1 MTEGAGRP
9 MIEGPVTCGAHGWPF
24 GRPLY
29 DLAEHGYV
37 EEEFFLS
44 GTATTYRPVPGTEW
58 GRDGRWQAEATAS
71 VPYRTRIL
79 VYRPADPERFNH
91 TALVCWNN
99 VTAGYELFAGES
111 PEVLEG
117 GYAFVAATVQRVGV
131 HGFPTNSQGLA
142 AWDPERYGSLSIP
155 TDDASFDIFT
165 QVARAVGAGR
175 DRSGI
180 DPLAGLDVR
189 RVIALGASQSA
200 GRLCTYVNAIHPLE
214 RAYDGYLLQIYF
226 GTGAPLEVGD
236 AIVNINAPAAP
247 GNAGSRARLRGTN
260 LIRDDLDVPVMVV
273 NSELEAIACY
283 GVRQPDTDR
292 FCYWESAGTCHVA
305 AQAMAVRAP
314 KYEREFGTPLPV
326 MQKMNRIAITP
337 LYDAAIHHLCRWVSG
352 GAPPPRQPRI
362 EFAGDPPAV
371 VRDAHGI
378 ATGGVR
384 LPQADVPVA
393 QNSSIPLG
401 ADIYSVLY
409 GSSLPFDA
417 AKLDALH
424 GDEATYL
431 ARFEEAA
438 RRAEKAGVLLP
449 RDIARAVEEAARE
462 YRRARDGVV
471 EGRGGA
477 S

>member
-1 MTEGAGRP
+1 MTDGARRQR
-9 MIEGPVTCGAHGWPF
+9 IEGPIKGGAHGWPF
-24 GRPLY
+24 GRPLF
-29 DLAEHGYV
+29 DLADHGYV

-44 GTATTYRPVPGTEW
+44 GEATTYRQTPGTEW
-58 GRDGRWQAEATAS
+58 GRDGRWQAEAKAR

-79 VYRPADPERFNH
+79 VYRPADPARFNH
-91 TALVCWNN
+91 TAIVCWNN

-111 PEVLEG
+111 PEILEG

-131 HGFPTNSQGLA
+131 HGFATNSQGLA

-155 TDDASFDIFT
+155 SDDASFDIFT

-175 DRSGI
+175 DRSGV

-189 RVIALGASQSA
+189 KVIGLGASQSA
-200 GRLCTYVNAIHPLE
+200 GRLCTYVNAVHPLE

-226 GTGAPLEVGD
+226 GTGTPLEVGD
-236 AIVNINAPAAP
+236 AVVNINASAAP

-273 NSELEAIACY
+273 NSELEAIACH

-292 FCYWESAGTCHVA
+292 FRYWESAGTCHVA

-326 MQKMNRIAITP
+326 MKKMNRIAITP
-337 LYDAAIHHLCRWVSG
+337 LYDAAIHHLCRWVNG
-352 GAPPPRQPRI
+352 GAPPPPQPLI
-362 EFAGDPPAV
+362 EFASDPPAV

-378 ATGGVR
+378 AIGGVR
-384 LPQADVPVA
+384 LPQADAPVA

-401 ADIYSVLY
+401 TDIYSVLY

-417 AKLDALH
+417 AKLDALY

-438 RRAEKAGVLLP
+438 RRAEKAGVLLS

-462 YRRARDGVV
+462 YRRAR
-471 EGRGGA
+471 GGGTEQ
-477 S
+477 